1 MRGVT
6 LHLVLAESALE
17 LVPESM
23 RGHPAARAHGRR
35 LGRPASE
42 TLLDVSWHYAA
53 MRGAPDAHRR
63 GRPDLVHQA
72 VLAAVAT
79 PLYRD
84 GLVRLYVHTLRD
96 VVVRFGGGVRVPKS
110 YHRFEGLFAKLLREG
125 RAGGEEALLEAG
137 GGTIP
142 SLLREIGPSERVGL
156 SRAGLP
162 VACRRMAAGLG
173 EEACVVVGGFQRGGF
188 SDSTAGA
195 LDRVCSIS
203 PRPLETHLV
212 VGRLL
217 YDVESELDG
226 PELGGAPE

>member
-1 MRGVT
+1 MT
-6 LHLVLAESALE
+6 FHLVLAESALE

-23 RGHPAARAHGRR
+23 RGHPAAGAHARR

-84 GLVRLYVHTLRD
+84 GLVRLYVHTIRD

-125 RAGGEEALLEAG
+125 HAGGGEALLEAS
-137 GGTIP
+137 GGTVP
-142 SLLREIGPSERVGL
+142 SLLREIDPPERVGL
-156 SRAGLP
+156 SRAGRP
-162 VACRRMAAGLG
+162 VSCRQMAAGL
-173 EEACVVVGGFQRGGF
+173 EEGACVVVGGFQRGGF
-188 SDSTAGA
+188 SDTTAGA

-203 PRPLETHLV
+203 PQPLETHLV

-217 YDVESELDG
+217 YDVEAALHGGRDG
-226 PELGGAPE
+226 A